1 MDIYEWL
8 SYGMEQGFCTDVVC
22 ETHDG
27 IPQTMEE
34 IVQWDA
40 GEDPCV
46 PAVRIWRDDDE
57 PSR

>member
-1 MDIYEWL
+1 VDIYEWL

-46 PAVRIWRDDDE
+46 PALRIWRDDDE

>member
-8 SYGMEQGFCTDVVC
+8 SYGMERGFCTDVVC

-46 PAVRIWRDDDE
+46 PALRIWRDDDE

>member
-34 IVQWDA
+34 SVQWDA

-46 PAVRIWRDDDE
+46 PALRIWRDDDE

>member
-1 MDIYEWL
+1 MDSYEWL

-46 PAVRIWRDDDE
+46 PALRIWRDDDE